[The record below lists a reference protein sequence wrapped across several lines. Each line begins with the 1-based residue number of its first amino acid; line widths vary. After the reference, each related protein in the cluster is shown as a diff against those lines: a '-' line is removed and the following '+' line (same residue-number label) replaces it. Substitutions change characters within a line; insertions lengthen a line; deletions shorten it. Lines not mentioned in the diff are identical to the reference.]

1 MRIHTYEK
9 LWIVGSMILIV
20 GFIVTI
26 TYGALGLGITMIG
39 DEAETVSPDE
49 INDDEQFG
57 EPRVEQL
64 GENEYAAYVVAQTF
78 SFQPDPIEI
87 PANNDITFHVT
98 SRDVIHGFYVPG
110 TNLNA
115 MAIPGEVAEM
125 TVEFDD
131 PGEYGLICH
140 EYCGSLHH
148 TMEGLIVV
156 QPEEEFDLTELS
168 VEAPDTVTPGETV
181 TLNAT
186 VENGQLEPLET
197 TVDAEIGGQRFQ
209 RNVTVDGDSS
219 ANVTF
224 TVDSEQLGEGEH
236 DWSVTVDDYE
246 ETGSVEVAPNETN
259 GTTDGG
265 EGP

>member
-9 LWIVGSMILIV
+9 LWIVGSMVLIV

-26 TYGALGLGITMIG
+26 TYGALGLGITMI
-39 DEAETVSPDE
+39 
-49 INDDEQFG
+49 NDDGGTVPPNELDDTDRFG
-57 EPRVEQL
+57 EPRVEQV

-78 SFQPDPIEI
+78 IFQPDPIEL

-115 MAIPGEVAEM
+115 MAIPGQVAEM

-140 EYCGSLHH
+140 EYCGPAHH
-148 TMEGLIVV
+148 DMEGLIVV
-156 QPEEEFDLTELS
+156 QPEDEFDLTELS
-168 VEAPDTVTPGETV
+168 VETPDTVAPGETV

-197 TVDAEIGGQRFQ
+197 TVDAEIGDQTFQ
-209 RNVTVDGDSS
+209 RNVTVDGKSTQ
-219 ANVTF
+219 NVTVS
-224 TVDSEQLGEGEH
+224 VDSEQLGEGEH
-236 DWSVTVDDYE
+236 DWAVSVDDYE
-246 ETGSVEVAPNETN
+246 ETGSVEVVPNET
-259 GTTDGG
+259 TTDGG
-265 EGP
+265 GGA